1 MGAVCRGW
9 VASRQRRLGRRRAIR
24 LAQSRRRVG
33 AGRGLPTR
41 AGLPRARRGPRLAAA
56 AAGRRAASSVVRP
69 RGSDREGSHSTSRR
83 ARVASRTTAAEASA
97 GRGRVPRDR
106 ATGRRRDRGAARG
119 HRTRPRDGG
128 ARRAPARSRPPPDS
142 VAPPRQPRHPVPT
155 ESRPRVVPS
164 PRDGVSR
171 IRHPGRR
178 RRQPPPPRRRRRP
191 NGRARGPPLPRAR
204 R

>member
-1 MGAVCRGW
+1 MGC
-9 VASRQRRLGRRRAIR
+9 VATATPRASTRDTSGPVPTTCRRRAR
-24 LAQSRRRVG
+24 TSHPRGSPSSAPRTSTRSCSRWSTRCLVG
-33 AGRGLPTR
+33 RPSAGF
-41 AGLPRARRGPRLAAA
+41 
-56 AAGRRAASSVVRP
+56 RP
-69 RGSDREGSHSTSRR
+69 RGIPSTSRR

-119 HRTRPRDGG
+119 HRTRSRDGG
-128 ARRAPARSRPPPDS
+128 ARRAPARSRPPPDP